1 MVALARQC
9 YEHVWVLAADA
20 ESNGFWDRHYALV
33 KATVCRTAILH
44 MHLNAK
50 AVAEDSV
57 AFALYVN
64 LCAVDI
70 FLHEAAIDEVE
81 KQELPKLVAAESSK
95 RSTAAAFKIAS
106 AVRMNWPV
114 QRGEERPFLFAS
126 VSKKLLFF
134 FFFFADMLS
143 FPPLAQYRHYTG
155 DLHWLAFGNGNQCP
169 QSKSA
174 RLGRGYRQRR
184 C

>member
-1 MVALARQC
+1 MPFLRESVKLRGNPEISSYTGIVLMVALARQC

-81 KQELPKLVAAESSK
+81 RQELPKLVAAESSK

-106 AVRMNWPV
+106 AVRMDWPV
-114 QRGEERPFLFAS
+114 QRGEVRTSLFS
-126 VSKKLLFF
+126 SNKIISK
-134 FFFFADMLS
+134 
-143 FPPLAQYRHYTG
+143 
-155 DLHWLAFGNGNQCP
+155 
-169 QSKSA
+169 
-174 RLGRGYRQRR
+174 QRR
-184 C
+184 FLLTCRRPLR

>member
-1 MVALARQC
+1 MPFLRDTVKLRGNPQISAYTGIVLMVALARQC
-9 YEHVWVLAADA
+9 YEHVWVLTADA
-20 ESNGFWDRHYALV
+20 ENNGFWDRHYALV
-33 KATVCRTAILH
+33 KATFCRTAILH

-95 RSTAAAFKIAS
+95 RSTAAAFKIAC

-114 QRGEERPFLFAS
+114 QRGEVRPLPFNIIIS
-126 VSKKLLFF
+126 
-134 FFFFADMLS
+134 
-143 FPPLAQYRHYTG
+143 R
-155 DLHWLAFGNGNQCP
+155 W
-169 QSKSA
+169 
-174 RLGRGYRQRR
+174 RR